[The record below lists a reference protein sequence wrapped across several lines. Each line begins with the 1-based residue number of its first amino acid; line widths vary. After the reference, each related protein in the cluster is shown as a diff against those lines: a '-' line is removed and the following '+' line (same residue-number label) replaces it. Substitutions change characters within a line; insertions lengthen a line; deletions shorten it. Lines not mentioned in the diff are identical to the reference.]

1 MVRHTLKILEIKD
14 VKKLQ
19 QDIENEPII
28 KGQMANLGCLFVCT
42 FGNYLAP
49 VLIAAHT
56 TNNADFGG
64 EPGDEGYERKGP

>member
-1 MVRHTLKILEIKD
+1 
-14 VKKLQ
+14 
-19 QDIENEPII
+19 
-28 KGQMANLGCLFVCT
+28 MANLGCLFVCT

-64 EPGDEGYERKGP
+64 EPGDEGYERKGS